1 MALPFFNP
9 LFDMLPDGGIY
20 DPESGLSYVGPGAR
34 LPGGQDPDTFLVPT
48 SPTPASVAEANRL
61 LQGTGLTAPITGE
74 GSNASAI
81 GTENPTRTN
90 TFVSGRT
97 EPVYQATDGK
107 EFTNKTEYITHQ
119 NKLNNPTNTNPSG
132 TVITPTVTSPVVT
145 TNPPPAGGVSN
156 RNAREFLLGSLRQYF
171 SRPEDAG
178 FLKDLEKIIDGYL
191 VEEYDEDTISVLLPQ
206 TEPFK
211 QRFKGNEA
219 RIAAGLDA
227 LKPSD
232 YLLAENQYNEI
243 LKRFNLGDLATRD
256 TFATL
261 VGGQVS
267 AAELTDRV
275 VNVYDRIR
283 NADPALRAEIDRVE
297 ALSRGQLSDA
307 DFARAL
313 LTGSEGA
320 NELKR
325 KISVAEITAEARQRG
340 LGVSRA
346 EQLQQ
351 VGVTREQAREGFERI
366 ALTQPTLEKLSDIYR
381 RDLAPETTDARAAR
395 TTELQTELESEQF
408 LGMQSERRRRL
419 TEQEQTAF
427 MGQSG
432 TQRLGIA
439 RRPRRSQF

>member
-1 MALPFFNP
+1 VA
-9 LFDMLPDGGIY
+9 
-20 DPESGLSYVGPGAR
+20 
-34 LPGGQDPDTFLVPT
+34 TT
-48 SPTPASVAEANRL
+48 TPPPS
-61 LQGTGLTAPITGE
+61 
-74 GSNASAI
+74 
-81 GTENPTRTN
+81 
-90 TFVSGRT
+90 
-97 EPVYQATDGK
+97 
-107 EFTNKTEYITHQ
+107 
-119 NKLNNPTNTNPSG
+119 SG
-132 TVITPTVTSPVVT
+132 T
-145 TNPPPAGGVSN
+145 SN

-283 NADPALRAEIDRVE
+283 NADPALRAEIERVE
-297 ALSRGQLSDA
+297 GLSRGQVSDA
-307 DFARAL
+307 DFAKAL
-313 LTGSEGA
+313 LTGETGA

-325 KISVAEITAEARQRG
+325 KISVAEITAEARIRSKQLEEQGYLPGLSVKSAEDLQR
-340 LGVSRA
+340 L
-346 EQLQQ
+346 
-351 VGVTREQAREGFERI
+351 GVTREQAREGFERI
-366 ALTQPTLEKLSDIYR
+366 ALTQPRLTQLSEIYER
-381 RDLAPETTDARAAR
+381 ETPGAV
-395 TTELQTELESEQF
+395 ELQTELEKEQF
-408 LGMQSERRRRL
+408 QGMQSERRRRL